1 MFALGRVEYTTLIK
15 DCFRMTQC
23 LTNTDVGHYQWIFLK
38 CQLYNGTLMFNYF
51 ELRKC
56 IIKRDKTPTILCC
69 FVWWGGGGL
78 QLITL
83 MICHVKTLSYIFF
96 IYTLNANSL
105 THKGIFLYYIYL
117 GFFSLSAKVIID

>member
-1 MFALGRVEYTTLIK
+1 MELWCLIILN
-15 DCFRMTQC
+15 CANV
-23 LTNTDVGHYQWIFLK
+23 LLK
-38 CQLYNGTLMFNYF
+38 
-51 ELRKC
+51 E
-56 IIKRDKTPTILCC
+56 IKPRQFCVVLCG
-69 FVWWGGGGL
+69 GGGGL

-83 MICHVKTLSYIFF
+83 MICHVKTLSCIFF